1 MAASGDVRGV
11 SVDVVSPVSLAIV
24 GCGAITRLAHLP
36 YALRSTL
43 IEVKALVDLTPESAE
58 ELRREYGLST
68 CRVARSVE
76 EVLDEVD
83 GVLIAT
89 PNHTHTALAEK
100 VLTRGKPVLIEK
112 PLTVA
117 HADALKLCDLADA
130 HKTFIS
136 VGFRSRQWAGVR
148 LLKRL
153 IDDGALGRLTGY
165 DYEVGNTG
173 GWIAVSGY
181 SVRGDQAGGG
191 TLIDAHVLDK
201 LLFWFGEPASFT
213 YADDAKG
220 GVEANCK
227 ATLTYTSP
235 GGNFSGTF
243 FLSKTTELRNR
254 IVVRG
259 DRFTCRLDERENA
272 FPVLTSADTPGYSFE
287 VHSAGPAADSKKN
300 SFVAQLD
307 EFALAIRRKTPV
319 TVDGRFAALSVKWTQ
334 ALYGARTPLDE
345 PWLLYQQARPAREA
359 V

>member
-1 MAASGDVRGV
+1 MN
-11 SVDVVSPVSLAIV
+11 VVSPVKLAIV

-36 YALRSTL
+36 YALRSRL
-43 IEVKALVDLTPESAE
+43 VDVAALVDLVPDNAE
-58 ELRREYGLST
+58 ELRREYGLS
-68 CRVARSVE
+68 CRVARSVAD
-76 EVLDEVD
+76 VLDEVD

-89 PNHTHTALAEK
+89 PNHTHTAIAEA

-112 PLTVA
+112 PLTVT
-117 HADALKLCDLADA
+117 HVDAVRLCELADR

-153 IDDGALGRLTGY
+153 LDDGALGRLLGY

-201 LLFWFGEPASFT
+201 LLYWFGEPQGFR

-227 ATLTYTSP
+227 ATLSYASA
-235 GGNFSGTF
+235 GGAFEGSF

-254 IVVRG
+254 IIVRG
-259 DRFTCRLDERENA
+259 DQFTCRLDEREGA
-272 FPVLTSADTPGYSFE
+272 FPVLSAADRPGYAFE
-287 VHSAGPAADSKKN
+287 VHSAPPFGDPKKN
-300 SFVAQLD
+300 SFVGQLD
-307 EFALAIRRKTPV
+307 EFALAIRRGTPV
-319 TVDGRFAALSVKWTQ
+319 TVDGRFAALSVKWTE
-334 ALYGARTPLDE
+334 ALYRNRTALDE
-345 PWLLYQQARPAREA
+345 PWLLYQQRGRAEEA
-359 V
+359 PLPS